1 MTRELRPSCS
11 ESEKRDQVN
20 LHNRILTIKIMLIKI
35 ILYLII
41 RQDKFIFYSFYYTV
55 LVVIQSFSDAMNIDG
70 LIVYVMICLFMISIF
85 HKSFANEEYEPDAK
99 NSKITIELNVNI
111 NINGSKTKE
120 KHSGNLFFTILYID
134 NVVIYHV
141 E

>member
-1 MTRELRPSCS
+1 
-11 ESEKRDQVN
+11 
-20 LHNRILTIKIMLIKI
+20 MLIKI

-70 LIVYVMICLFMISIF
+70 LIVCVMICLFMISIL
-85 HKSFANEEYEPDAK
+85 HKSFAYEEYELDAK
-99 NSKITIELNVNI
+99 NNKLTIDLNVNI

-120 KHSGNLFFTILYID
+120 KPSGTLFFTMLYIND
-134 NVVIYHV
+134 VRFIHLV